1 MHQQQNFFLKQV
13 EKAFEKAADL
23 TDYSRGLLDQIKAC
37 DNICTFE
44 FPLERDDDSIEVLTA
59 YRAEHSHHKR
69 PTKGGIRY
77 APTVN
82 ANETVALASLMT
94 FKCAIVDVPF
104 GGAKGGVCVDVRQ
117 FSDDELERITRRYT
131 YEMMQKDYIGPGE
144 DVPAPDYG
152 TGEREMS
159 WILDTY
165 NQMTDDQL
173 NSAACVTGKP
183 VSQGGVRGRLEATGY
198 GVFTGIR
205 EVCKFESEMEG
216 LGLSTG
222 IEGKDVI
229 IQGLGNVGYHAAKY
243 LQEAGANLVG
253 FAEIDGGIYNPD
265 GFDLE
270 NVMDHWTSTDSLLEY
285 PGAED
290 INPPEKVMER
300 NCDVLIPAALEGVIT
315 SDNAPDI
322 QASIIAE
329 AANGPT
335 TYAAHQL
342 LLERGKLIIPDVY
355 LNAGGVTASYFEW
368 LKNLSHVRHG
378 RLSRRFEERNAKR
391 ILDAVNKLTDNRL
404 GDEEIE
410 QLTEDVHFG
419 ASEREIVNS
428 GLEDTM
434 ITALEEMM
442 ETKRSLETDL
452 RTAAFVNALR
462 KIAII
467 YEKMGI
473 FP

>member
-1 MHQQQNFFLKQV
+1 
-13 EKAFEKAADL
+13 
-23 TDYSRGLLDQIKAC
+23 
-37 DNICTFE
+37 
-44 FPLERDDDSIEVLTA
+44 
-59 YRAEHSHHKR
+59 
-69 PTKGGIRY
+69 
-77 APTVN
+77 
-82 ANETVALASLMT
+82 
-94 FKCAIVDVPF
+94 
-104 GGAKGGVCVDVRQ
+104 
-117 FSDDELERITRRYT
+117 
-131 YEMMQKDYIGPGE
+131 
-144 DVPAPDYG
+144 
-152 TGEREMS
+152 
-159 WILDTY
+159 
-165 NQMTDDQL
+165 
-173 NSAACVTGKP
+173 
-183 VSQGGVRGRLEATGY
+183 
-198 GVFTGIR
+198 
-205 EVCKFESEMEG
+205 MEE

-270 NVMDHWTSTDSLLEY
+270 NVMEHWKSTGSLLEY
-285 PGAED
+285 PDAED

-315 SDNAPDI
+315 SENAPDI
-322 QASIIAE
+322 QASMIAE

-391 ILDAVNKLTDNRL
+391 ILDAVNELTDNRL

-410 QLTEDVHFG
+410 RLTQNVHFG
-419 ASEREIVNS
+419 AGEREIVNS

>member
-1 MHQQQNFFLKQV
+1 MHQNQNFFLKQV
-13 EKAFEKAADL
+13 EKAFENAAEH
-23 TDYSRGLLDQIKAC
+23 TEYSRGLLDQIKAC

-44 FPLERDDDSIEVLTA
+44 FPLERDDGTIEVLTA

-77 APTVN
+77 ATTVN
-82 ANETVALASLMT
+82 SSETVALASLMT

-117 FSDDELERITRRYT
+117 FSENELERITRRYT
-131 YEMMQKDYIGPGE
+131 YELMQKDYIGPGE

-205 EVCKFESEMEG
+205 EMCRFESEMEEV
-216 LGLSTG
+216 GLSPG
-222 IEGKDVI
+222 IDGKDVI
-229 IQGLGNVGYHAAKY
+229 IQGLGNVGYNTGKY

-253 FAEIDGGIYNPD
+253 FAEIDGSIYNRD
-265 GFDLE
+265 GFELE
-270 NVMDHWTSTDSLLEY
+270 NVMEHWKSTGSLLDF

-290 INPPEKVMER
+290 MNQPERVMER
-300 NCDVLIPAALEGVIT
+300 NCDILIPAALEGVIT
-315 SDNAPDI
+315 SENASDI
-322 QASIIAE
+322 QANIVAE

-335 TYAAHQL
+335 TYAAHNL

-378 RLSRRFEERNAKR
+378 RLSRRFEEENAKR
-391 ILDAVNKLTDNRL
+391 ILDAVNELTDNQL
-404 GDEEIE
+404 GDDRIK
-410 QLTEDVHFG
+410 QLTEEVRFG
-419 ASEREIVNS
+419 AGEREIVNS

-434 ITALEEMM
+434 IKALEEMM
-442 ETKRSLETDL
+442 ETKRSLQTDL